1 MHIFIDVYIAIYVWL
16 YIYIYICMYVCMYVC
31 ICLHIGIGIY
41 LCMCMCVCIHIDMY
55 TYTYVY
61 VCVYIYI
68 YVWITIPGLSWGI
81 LAITS
86 EFWSYLLMFI
96 WRKALVSPSGPQNA
110 QFSVDNGLGHP
121 KKIGN
126 TFAVRLFVPPGS
138 LLVNRVVQNSNTIWN
153 RPK

>member
-16 YIYIYICMYVCMYVC
+16 YICMYVC

-61 VCVYIYI
+61 VCVYI